1 MTRAI
6 RLAAMAAL
14 SIVVLGAGCKKAEAP
29 PPAAQEPAPPPPP
42 PVSVTG
48 IDLGRAIG
56 PDKRVTAPT
65 TEFGVR
71 DTIYA
76 SVSTNGVSTG
86 STLTAKWTFGDGQL
100 VDSIAAPIAPTGPA
114 VTEFHVMRTSAWPVG
129 KYKVAILLDGE
140 QKTEREFEI
149 KRR

>member
-1 MTRAI
+1 MTHGI
-6 RLAAMAAL
+6 RLASLAAL
-14 SIVVLGAGCKKAEAP
+14 SILVLGAGCKKAEAP
-29 PPAAQEPAPPPPP
+29 PPPAAQEPAPPPP
-42 PVSVTG
+42 VSVTG
-48 IDLGRAIG
+48 LDLGKAIG

-76 SVSTNGVSTG
+76 SVATNGVSTG

-114 VTEFHVMRTSAWPVG
+114 VTEFHIMRGSPWPVG
-129 KYKVAILLDGE
+129 KYKVAILLDGD
-140 QKTEREFEI
+140 QKSEREFEV
-149 KRR
+149 KR